1 MSDTLRN
8 TKTLEYLK
16 DTQLERDSIK
26 SKNRQDLGNTES
38 FKTYPGTLK
47 VSLPKTRWSLSEA
60 RIIPLLQNRRS
71 GRAYSDE
78 AIDLNHLAFLLWS
91 SQGLTA
97 QAGKH
102 YLRTAPSAGALYPI
116 ETYLS
121 VQNVE
126 GIASGLYHFDPVLFQ
141 LELLKDKDMKVDISR
156 AFLDQTFMKNAAV
169 NLIWTAIAGRTMV
182 KYGDRGGRYLLL
194 EAAHIC
200 QNVLLA
206 AEAMGCASC
215 PVAAFYDEEVN
226 TLLDIDGIEETALYA
241 ASIGKKVT

>member
-1 MSDTLRN
+1 MSDTLGN

-16 DTQLERDSIK
+16 DTQFERDSIK
-26 SKNRQDLGNTES
+26 SNNRQNLGKTDS

-47 VSLPKTRWSLSEA
+47 VLLPKARWSLSEA
-60 RIIPLLQNRRS
+60 RIVPLLQNRRS
-71 GRAYSDE
+71 LRAYSDE
-78 AIDLNHLAFLLWS
+78 ALDLNHLAFLLWS

-169 NLIWTAIAGRTMV
+169 NLIWTAIAARTMV

-206 AEAMGCASC
+206 AEAMGCGSC

-226 TLLDIDGIEETALYA
+226 TLLNIDGIEETTLYA
-241 ASIGKKVT
+241 ASIGKKVE